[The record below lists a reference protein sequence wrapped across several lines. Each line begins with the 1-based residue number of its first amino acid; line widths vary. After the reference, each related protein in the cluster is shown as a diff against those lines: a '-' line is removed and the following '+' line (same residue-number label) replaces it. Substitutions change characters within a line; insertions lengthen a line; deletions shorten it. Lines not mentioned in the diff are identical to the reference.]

1 MRSTKC
7 DQANVERALHSG
19 VWGQNEG
26 KFEGI
31 ECEVFRKW
39 DILLLPSIATQ
50 EM

>member
-1 MRSTKC
+1 MRSTKF

-31 ECEVFRKW
+31 
-39 DILLLPSIATQ
+39 DNILISVDLD
-50 EM
+50 